1 MLPATQCPAH
11 DRDDALR
18 PQSHPAPWR
27 STWWVQVA
35 PGTLTKIQ
43 MPSAAQSFLGKRWH
57 LSVLW
62 EADQA
67 QAGVE
72 LRRCL
77 PSAPCGH
84 PPTGLPALAGKELTS
99 RLLSVNVELL
109 IPTAKPVCRSRAATG
124 VGRAGAEGA
133 PVGASAGARTPG
145 PRTFHGDSEGT
156 VPASPGPC
164 PPSSFRSRLS
174 FPEATRAVPPTP
186 AGESKLS

>member
-1 MLPATQCPAH
+1 MLPATH

-27 STWWVQVA
+27 SAWWVQVA

-57 LSVLW
+57 LRVPW
-62 EADQA
+62 EAEQA
-67 QAGVE
+67 QAGAE

-99 RLLSVNVELL
+99 RLLSVNV
-109 IPTAKPVCRSRAATG
+109 
-124 VGRAGAEGA
+124 
-133 PVGASAGARTPG
+133 
-145 PRTFHGDSEGT
+145 
-156 VPASPGPC
+156 
-164 PPSSFRSRLS
+164 
-174 FPEATRAVPPTP
+174 
-186 AGESKLS
+186 